1 MCRLVREREKDDDDD
16 GNRGDEKE
24 IVPESPH
31 IGPKPGPSISA
42 QKSLLT
48 FLHGFSEE
56 FSRFSSVLVAQIVDL
71 SEECVESQIVNMDFE
86 RAPGGDE
93 AAYPEIG
100 VRVVEPPVTLDGPT
114 KMEISCI
121 FIAGY
126 EAKHSACEPGRF
138 FEVQDDCAVCIQRR
152 VEFIFSDPETMPA
165 EPDRGCDERAV
176 ERVPKSI
183 PEVFHDCSFRV
194 GCVVKSA
201 GAGIAFL
208 WG

>member
-56 FSRFSSVLVAQIVDL
+56 FSRFSSVLVAQIVDFT
-71 SEECVESQIVNMDFE
+71 EECVESQIVNMDFE
-86 RAPGGDE
+86 CAPGGDE

-100 VRVVEPPVTLDGPT
+100 VRVVEPPVTLDSPA
-114 KMEISCI
+114 KMKIS
-121 FIAGY
+121 
-126 EAKHSACEPGRF
+126 
-138 FEVQDDCAVCIQRR
+138 
-152 VEFIFSDPETMPA
+152 
-165 EPDRGCDERAV
+165 
-176 ERVPKSI
+176 
-183 PEVFHDCSFRV
+183 
-194 GCVVKSA
+194 
-201 GAGIAFL
+201 
-208 WG
+208 